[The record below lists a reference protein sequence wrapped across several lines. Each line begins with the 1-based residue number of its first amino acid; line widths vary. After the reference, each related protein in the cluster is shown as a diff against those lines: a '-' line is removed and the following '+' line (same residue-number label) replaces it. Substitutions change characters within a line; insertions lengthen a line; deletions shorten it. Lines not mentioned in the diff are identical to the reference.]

1 MGRFPH
7 SPEPP
12 RSGGGGDG
20 GDGPQEPIVEV
31 EGFEVHVTDAGRFI
45 VTQVDG
51 KAMPVT
57 VEEYQEKLAASLV
70 REAPTLD
77 RFRARWVD
85 PEERRNLF
93 QHLPD
98 AEKSAIIIQQ
108 LRGMQGYDLYD
119 VLAELGY
126 GLNPLTRPA
135 RADAF
140 AYKHGAWLSGLPK
153 PTASTIR
160 AIASQFSRA
169 GTEGLESRELFRT
182 PEVLAAGGL
191 AALKALGKPAEVLM
205 ETKRRMFA
213 A

>member
-1 MGRFPH
+1 
-7 SPEPP
+7 
-12 RSGGGGDG
+12 
-20 GDGPQEPIVEV
+20 
-31 EGFEVHVTDAGRFI
+31 
-45 VTQVDG
+45 VTQVEG
-51 KAMPVT
+51 RATPVT

-70 REAPTLD
+70 RETPTLD

-85 PEERRNLF
+85 REDRRSLF

-98 AEKSAIIIQQ
+98 AGKSAIIIQQ
-108 LRGMQGYDLYD
+108 FRGVEGYDLYD

-126 GLNPLTRPA
+126 GLNPLTPPE

-140 AYKHGAWLSGLPK
+140 AYKHGAWLGGMPK
-153 PTASTIR
+153 PAASTIR
-160 AIASQFSRA
+160 AIASQFARA

-182 PEVLAAGGL
+182 PEVLSAGGL
-191 AALKALGKPAEVLM
+191 AALKALGKPAEVRP